1 MLPDALND
9 SSQITMLV
17 ALIACFLTF
26 IEYNSNFPSIIEFR
40 DAAPFNRL
48 RYVCLLVTIIL
59 LTLIL
64 KQKVSPSVL
73 GGAMTSIGTIL
84 GNAMDFPFSPVRMIV
99 LMLPESASDALVT
112 SVRTSAGMA
121 YLISL
126 ISVGA
131 FLVLERIMVNLPLF
145 DPTAGG
151 DVIYR
156 LQRDARINIALGF
169 LLPFLI
175 PAVVKAAADL
185 LDPITLQNPHTQIWT
200 VAAWA
205 FLPASIIM
213 RGIAMGKIAEMIEE
227 KRRRAYAD
235 EAEKDHGLQPA

>member
-1 MLPDALND
+1 VIARISGAAARGILVALLIATPALMLPDALND

-126 ISVGA
+126 ISMGA
-131 FLVLERIMVNLPLF
+131 FLVLAMTL
-145 DPTAGG
+145 A
-151 DVIYR
+151 
-156 LQRDARINIALGF
+156 
-169 LLPFLI
+169 PF
-175 PAVVKAAADL
+175 AAA
-185 LDPITLQNPHTQIWT
+185 
-200 VAAWA
+200 AA
-205 FLPASIIM
+205 LRIS
-213 RGIAMGKIAEMIEE
+213 
-227 KRRRAYAD
+227 
-235 EAEKDHGLQPA
+235 LSNS